1 MAFDALRPAASP
13 ANTSRARFNLAL
25 ARYTNATMGRDIL
38 SCPSSIKVELAARDA
53 VDLTEAQRLQPDLV
67 TFATRP

>member
-1 MAFDALRPAASP
+1 MAFHALRPAASP

-25 ARYTNATMGRDIL
+25 ARYTNATMGRDTL
-38 SCPSSIKVELAARDA
+38 CCPSSIKAALAPQGA
-53 VDLTEAQRLQPDLV
+53 VDLTTAQRLQPDLA